1 MCFAFGSTLTT
12 ASDVNTAAARST
24 YRREKMVHHAA
35 RFAGFA
41 LGIALLA
48 AVVVAGSTF
57 AQEEA
62 QGISVQLTPSRGSGV
77 SGSATLK
84 DVKGG
89 VKVTLQMQNLPEAG
103 IKHINHIHA
112 GGTCADD
119 RDGRTAPVTIPLETI
134 EAQENGTGSATTT
147 IKDVSVGKLFNEN
160 EERFILLHAKA
171 KKGAGVP
178 PGIAC
183 ADLVRPAGN
192 GTTLHEESTM
202 MGETTMTGE
211 ATMMVSDIPSSGG
224 SSILLPAAALLV
236 GAGILGYAMLRRGA

>member
-1 MCFAFGSTLTT
+1 
-12 ASDVNTAAARST
+12 
-24 YRREKMVHHAA
+24 VHHTA
-35 RFAGFA
+35 RFAGFV

-48 AVVVAGSTF
+48 AVVVEGSAF
-57 AQEEA
+57 AHA
-62 QGISVQLTPSRGSGV
+62 AHGTSVQLTPSRDSGV
-77 SGSATLK
+77 SGTATFE
-84 DVKGG
+84 DVEDG
-89 VKVTLQMQNLPEAG
+89 VEVTLEMRDLPEPG

-119 RDGRTAPVTIPLETI
+119 RAGRTAPATIPLETI
-134 EAQENGTGSATTT
+134 TAREDGTGSATTT
-147 IKDVSVGKLFNEN
+147 IEDVSVADLFGEDK
-160 EERFILLHAKA
+160 ERFVLLHAEA
-171 KKGAGVP
+171 KEGEGVP

-192 GTTLHEESTM
+192 GTSLHDESTM

-224 SSILLPAAALLV
+224 PSILLPAAALLV